1 MHSATRVL
9 VIDAD
14 NARIPSLL
22 ELLAAAG
29 YEGHHATC
37 VESATE
43 HLARAGTDVVLLS
56 FDAGGLG
63 ALTRIAAA
71 APHAEVVLQSCASRE
86 IEAREGLRLGASDV
100 TVWERGTDVLL
111 FALERAARDGRRR
124 QELALLRA
132 RASEQAAGSLVGR
145 SAPMLALRE
154 LVGRAA
160 ASRMTVLVTGEPGT
174 GKDVVARLVHDL
186 SDRAG
191 RPFVALRCHQMQA
204 DAVEAELF
212 GGKREGLLERVR
224 GGTLVIDEARSMPR
238 ALRERLALV
247 LADRLVDRGSPGSG
261 APVDVRLILTART
274 PADSRAPE
282 SHELLGEWNFV
293 PISLP
298 ALRDRRSDIP
308 LLVKHFRDR
317 IARDTGTSLAALAP
331 EEITPLLGHQWPGN
345 VRELEHWV
353 ERMVY
358 AAAGHE
364 AAKATSTVPGSEF
377 AQLDTA
383 RLSLDALERKY
394 ILHVLAQEQGHQSR
408 TAERLGIDR
417 RTLYRKLK
425 EYRDEDAANDSR

>member
-1 MHSATRVL
+1 MYAPTRVL
-9 VIDAD
+9 VVDQD
-14 NARIPSLL
+14 TARIPSLL

-29 YEGHHATC
+29 YEAHHANGIET
-37 VESATE
+37 AAE
-43 HLARAGTDVVLLS
+43 HCSRAGTDVVLLS
-56 FDAGGLG
+56 FESGGLA
-63 ALTRIAAA
+63 ALTRLAAA
-71 APHAEVVLQSCASRE
+71 APAAEIVLHSGQSLE
-86 IEAREGLRLGASDV
+86 QEAREGLRLGASDV
-100 TVWERGTDVLL
+100 AVRERGTDVLL
-111 FALERAARDGRRR
+111 FALERATRDGRRR
-124 QELALLRA
+124 QELGLLRA
-132 RASEQAAGSLVGR
+132 RSGEHIADSLVGR
-145 SAPMLALRE
+145 SAPMVALRE

-160 ASRMTVLVTGEPGT
+160 ANRMTVLVTGEPGT

-186 SDRAG
+186 SDRVR
-191 RPFVALRCHQMQA
+191 RPFIAVRCHQMQA
-204 DAVEAELF
+204 EALEAELF
-212 GGKREGLLERVR
+212 GVGREGLLERAR

-247 LADRLVDRGSPGSG
+247 LAQRSVDGRNGTG
-261 APVDVRLILTART
+261 APVDVRIILTART
-274 PADSRAPE
+274 SGDLVRSADSP
-282 SHELLGEWNFV
+282 ELLGEWNFV

-317 IARDTGTSLAALAP
+317 IARDTGTILPALSP

-364 AAKATSTVPGSEF
+364 AAKAASAVPGSEF

-425 EYRDEDAANDSR
+425 EYRDEDSANGAS